1 MASKRSVVV
10 TGGASGI
17 GLGITKHF
25 IQDPNTHITIL
36 DINPKTGAETIE
48 KLLAEFP
55 SAGISF
61 EECDVSSWESQA
73 SAFQKIFDQQG
84 RIDIVFA
91 NAGITEYGSLLPPKN
106 GDLNIGPSKPNLA
119 TVNVNFVGVIYLQY
133 VLTEDFINCTA
144 VQLAIHY
151 MARNKLALSEDNSKG
166 LIVCTASNAGLYPLP
181 IAPLYAATKHGVV
194 GLVRSLARS
203 LLPENIRINALAPAV
218 VETNIASNKDLFK
231 SMAITPMST
240 VTKAVT
246 QFVDDITL
254 TGKVAEL
261 HGESTTFAE
270 PPAFVDEDTGRNM
283 ENFWNLGCA

>member
-25 IQDPNTHITIL
+25 IQDPNTQITIL

-55 SAGISF
+55 SARISF

-73 SAFQKIFDQQG
+73 SAFEKIFEQQG
-84 RIDIVFA
+84 QIDIVFA
-91 NAGITEYGSLLPPKN
+91 NAGITECGSLLPLKG
-106 GDLNIGPSKPNLA
+106 GDLSTRPSKPNLA
-119 TVNVNFVGVIYLQY
+119 TVNVNFVGVIYS
-133 VLTEDFINCTA
+133 

-151 MARNKLALSEDNSKG
+151 MARNKLAPSEDSSNG

-181 IAPLYAATKHGVV
+181 IAPLYAATKHGVI
-194 GLVRSLARS
+194 GLVRSLGRS

-218 VETNIASNKDLFK
+218 VETNIASNKDLFQ
-231 SMAITPMST
+231 SMVITPMST

-246 QFVDDITL
+246 QLVDDITL

-261 HGESTTFAE
+261 HGGSVTFAE
-270 PPAFVDEDTGRNM
+270 PPAYVDEDTGRNI
-283 ENFWNLGCA
+283 ETFWNLGIA